1 MNRTY
6 SVATIDKQTLR
17 AVLDETGML
26 TISGHGV
33 TEEWISPDYVPWKE
47 ERDLIRFV
55 RFDKDVQVE
64 NLTNWFSGCENLVE
78 IINWPINMTKMQ
90 ATCCDCHKLKVIPS
104 VFPENL
110 KDMDEAFIRCYSL
123 ESVPELPPSVVYAAD
138 TFVDCFALSGH
149 ITIRGP
155 ISQFANMFE
164 NTGKAG
170 AGVVL
175 DYTASCAET
184 IDQILE
190 TKADGSVTKG
200 SQIN

>member
-33 TEEWISPDYVPWKE
+33 NEEWISPDYVPWKE

-64 NLTNWFSGCENLVE
+64 NLTNWFFGCKSLVE
-78 IINWPINMTKMQ
+78 IINWPVNTIKLQ
-90 ATCCDCHKLKVIPS
+90 ATCCDCHKLAVLPS
-104 VFPENL
+104 AFPENL

-149 ITIRGP
+149 IAIRNS
-155 ISQFANMFE
+155 ISQYANMFE
-164 NTGKAG
+164 NAGKNG
-170 AGVVL
+170 DGIVV

-184 IDQILE
+184 IDRILG
-190 TKADGSVTKG
+190 TKADGNVTKG
-200 SQIN
+200 TKII

>member
-6 SVATIDKQTLR
+6 SVATIDSQPLK
-17 AVLDETGML
+17 AVLDDTGML
-26 TISGHGV
+26 AISGHGIN
-33 TEEWISPDYVPWKE
+33 EEWISPNYVPWKE

-55 RFDKDVQVE
+55 RFDKDVRAQ
-64 NLTNWFSGCENLVE
+64 NLTNWFFGCKSLVE
-78 IINWPINMTKMQ
+78 IINWPVNTIKLQ
-90 ATCCDCHKLKVIPS
+90 ATCCDCHKLAVLPS
-104 VFPENL
+104 AFPENL